1 MLSLD
6 KFIGVKAAHAIPI
19 VLGAVVCWRYLAGW
33 EQLEDQSGHGVPASI
48 GELLMAPL
56 RIWHVLAL
64 AVVALGGLVYILRT
78 GNFYLSLPIPQFDKR
93 MRRFLENLLVF
104 RPRTKEFLI
113 GHPALLFAAT
123 LALSGYFRLSLPL
136 VLVGCIGQ
144 ISMVNTFSHI
154 HTPIMATLQR
164 TFYGLILGGIIGIVI
179 SAVFTYFSRKTG
191 SHRQVPGE
199 EHIGE

>member
-19 VLGAVVCWRYLAGW
+19 VLGAIVCWICLVGW
-33 EQLEDQSGHGVPASI
+33 ERLQDGPDHGAPASI
-48 GELLMAPL
+48 GDLLNAPL

-78 GNFYLSLPIPQFDKR
+78 GNFYLGLPIPQFDEG
-93 MRRFLENLLVF
+93 MRRFLEDLLVF

-113 GHPALLFAAT
+113 GHPVLLLAAT
-123 LALSGYFRLSLPL
+123 LALSGDFRLSLPL

-144 ISMVNTFSHI
+144 ISMINTFSHI

-164 TFYGLILGGIIGIVI
+164 TFYGLILGGIIGIAV
-179 SAVFTYFSRKTG
+179 SAVFIYFSGKTG
-191 SHRQVPGE
+191 FHGQVSGE
-199 EHIGE
+199 ERFGE